1 MGLDMRNVLITG
13 AAGSLGHTIAN
24 LMVSDTTRVYGFL
37 LPFESDELLDTRV
50 IRVKGD
56 VLNQESLE
64 NAFDQLGEH
73 GIVIHCAGMISI
85 DPKVSERIYKVNV
98 EGTKNIINFCEKHK
112 VKQLIYVSSVHAIP
126 ELKKGLLIAETSD
139 ISPDKVFG
147 HYSKSKA
154 IATRYLMDRM
164 EEGFPA
170 TIVYPSGIISDED
183 VKNAFMTQMVKDYL
197 NKSMKIG
204 VKGGYD
210 FVDVRDVA
218 QAIITIVDKE
228 ILNEHYILSNQYYTV
243 KKLMGMLYELTNLHK
258 VKLHLPVSLIRMV
271 LPFKLI
277 DDKRRHKVSLYTADS
292 LTFLSSKSNFSH
304 QKSEKA
310 LDYHPRDIMET
321 FELLVKRLSAS
332 RRPLA

>member
-1 MGLDMRNVLITG
+1 MKNVLITG

-24 LMVSDTTRVYGFL
+24 LMVSESTQVFGFL
-37 LPFESDELLDTRV
+37 LPNESDELLDPRV
-50 IRVKGD
+50 IRIKGD
-56 VLNQESLE
+56 VTDLHSLDA
-64 NAFDQLGEH
+64 AFTMLKEQGT
-73 GIVIHCAGMISI
+73 VIHCAGMISI

-98 EGTKNIINFCEKHK
+98 EGTKNIIAMCDKHH

-126 ELKKGLLIAETSD
+126 ELKRGLLIAETTD
-139 ISPDKVFG
+139 ISPEKVFG

-197 NKSMKIG
+197 NKTMKIG

-218 QAIITIVDKE
+218 QAIITISNRE
-228 ILNEHYILSNQYYTV
+228 ILNEHFILSNQYYTV
-243 KKLMGMLYELTNLHK
+243 KKLLGMLYELTRLQKVNLT
-258 VKLHLPVSLIRMV
+258 VPVGLVRMV

-277 DDKRRHKVSLYTADS
+277 DDKRRHRVSLYTADS
-292 LTFLSSKSNFSH
+292 LKILSSNSNFSH
-304 QKSEKA
+304 QKAENA

-321 FELLVKRLSAS
+321 FELLVKRLSTS
-332 RRPLA
+332 KSPVS